1 MAALLALSRAVD
13 RLNAGF
19 AWLAEYLVLAAVL
32 ISAGNAVMRYAFNI
46 TSNAYLEVQ
55 WYMFA
60 GIVMLGA
67 AYTLRLN
74 EHVRVDIVYANL
86 SPFRQMMVDAV
97 GILLF
102 LMPFTLYMLYLS
114 WPFFSDSFRMQEM
127 SGNPGGLIRWP
138 AKLVLPL
145 GFFLLFLQ
153 GLSELIK
160 RIAAMTGHLDLDVHY
175 EKPVQ

>member
-1 MAALLALSRAVD
+1 VTGLLAISRAID

-19 AWLAEYLVLAAVL
+19 AYLAEYLVFIAVL
-32 ISAGNAVMRYAFNI
+32 VSAGNAVSRYAFNF
-46 TSNAYLEVQ
+46 TSNGALEAQ

-60 GIVMLGA
+60 AIVMLGA
-67 AYTLRLN
+67 AYTLRMN
-74 EHVRVDIVYANL
+74 EHVRVDIIYAGL
-86 SPFRQMMVDAV
+86 PDRVRLAVDAV
-97 GILLF
+97 GIILF
-102 LMPFTLYMLYLS
+102 LMPFTLYLVWLS
-114 WPFFSDSFRMQEM
+114 WPFFWESFRFSEM

-153 GLSELIK
+153 GISELIK
-160 RIAAMTGHLDLDVHY
+160 RIAALAGAIDLDSHY